1 MKCYFK
7 IHFFQLIFQICEA
20 PEECKVVVVE
30 GISSLEG
37 KAELF
42 LSDESTITVPA
53 ELLQAAL
60 ATPEEPYVNVEMA
73 TVNGTLN
80 LELKT
85 RGGEVLSIN
94 KKMI

>member
-1 MKCYFK
+1 MKCNFK
-7 IHFFQLIFQICEA
+7 IHFLQLIFQICEA
-20 PEECKVVVVE
+20 PEECKVVAVE

-37 KAELF
+37 KAEFF

-73 TVNGTLN
+73 TVDGTLN

-94 KKMI
+94 KK